1 MKVINHPQ
9 DSILRRVLNRKF
21 LFKLVFWAVGEVWLG
36 MIGID
41 DFADYQDFLYEQ
53 DLELSKKNN
62 RTVKLSGSNPMF
74 CNKINDAC
82 PIKVMVDKK
91 DSCEKSYLYSSE
103 TFNKK
108 CLKLKHFCIK
118 AEILSKLL

>member
-1 MKVINHPQ
+1 MKVISHPQ
-9 DSILRRVLNRKF
+9 NSILWRILSRKF

-41 DFADYQDFLYEQ
+41 DFADYNDFLLDQ
-53 DLELSKKNN
+53 DLELLKKNH

-74 CNKINDAC
+74 CEKINDSC
-82 PIKVMVDKK
+82 PIKVMVTKK
-91 DSCEKSYLYSSE
+91 DSHDKSYLCSSE
-103 TFNKK
+103 TFNKR